1 MKMPW
6 KTMLY
11 GGDYN
16 PEQWPR
22 EVWDEDMRLFE
33 LAHINT
39 PTVGVFAWSRLQP
52 AEDQWEFGWLDDLL
66 DLLQRNK
73 KQVCLGTATAAVPPW
88 MAKRY
93 PDVLR
98 VDFAGRQRE
107 FGMRHNFCPN
117 SPSYREFAVGIAGK
131 LAQRYK
137 DYPGLVLWHVS
148 NEYGGE
154 CYCPRC
160 ATAFRDWLRS
170 RYGSLERVNEV
181 WNTSFWSHVFYDW
194 DEIVPPNLLSEHG
207 DPHNPDQ
214 TAFQG
219 LSLDYRRFMSD
230 SLLECYKLERDE
242 LKRHT
247 PDVPVTTNF
256 MEVYK
261 PLNYFR
267 WAPQLD
273 VITWDSYPRAGTD
286 PADTAFNHDLMR
298 GLKDGQSFLLLEQ
311 TPSQTNWQKY
321 NTLKPQGGM
330 ILQSM
335 QAVAHGSDAA
345 MFFQLRRSQAG
356 CEKFHGAV
364 IDHVGHEHTRVF
376 EECRELGKQ
385 LEGFG
390 DALLGS
396 RVPAEAGIIFDW
408 ENWWALDY
416 SSGPSSDI
424 DYVAEVRR
432 YHKGFYDQNIPVAVT
447 SVLADWSQYKVLVA
461 PLLYMV
467 SEETAAKIREF
478 VAGGGIFLT
487 TYLGGV
493 VDENDRVT
501 LKGYPG
507 ELRDVLGIWA
517 EELNVLL
524 PDDHVTFTVSDPSP
538 SIQGRHHGHT
548 VYERVHLE
556 GAEAV
561 ASYDNGMF
569 AGTPAVTRNAFGS
582 GQAWYTA
589 TSVESGFAAQ
599 WVKHAAAEA
608 GLETL
613 GEKQPGV
620 ECTMRQSEKGSFLF
634 VLNHNDY
641 PVRVAL
647 EQRWSTEMVSQES
660 ADGGFTLQPR
670 QAAVFADNGTS
681 TF

>member
-6 KTMLY
+6 QSMLY

-22 EVWDEDMRLFE
+22 EVWDEDMRLFD

-39 PTVGVFAWSRLQP
+39 ATVGVFAWSRLQP
-52 AEDQWEFGWLDDLL
+52 AEDQWEFGWMDDLMS
-66 DLLQRNK
+66 LLERRG

-88 MAKRY
+88 MARQY

-98 VDFAGRQRE
+98 VDFEGRQRQ

-117 SPSYREFAVGIAGK
+117 SPSYRTFAPAIAGK

-137 DYPGLVLWHVS
+137 DHPGLVLWHVS

-160 ATAFRDWLRS
+160 AAAFRRWLQQ
-170 RYGSLERVNEV
+170 RYGSLARLNEV

-194 DEIVPPNLLSEHG
+194 DEIVPPNMLSEHG
-207 DPHNPDQ
+207 NPHNPDQ

-230 SLLECYKLERDE
+230 SLLECYKLERDV
-242 LKRHT
+242 LKEHT
-247 PDVPVTTNF
+247 PDIPVTTNF

-261 PLNYFR
+261 PLDYFR
-267 WAPQLD
+267 WAPHLD
-273 VITWDSYPRAGTD
+273 IITWDSYPRAGTD

-311 TPSQTNWQKY
+311 TPSQTNWQAY
-321 NTLKPQGGM
+321 NALKPPGGM
-330 ILQSM
+330 ILQSL

-364 IDHVGHEHTRVF
+364 IDHVGHENTRVF
-376 EECRELGKQ
+376 AECQKLGQQ
-385 LEGFG
+385 LAGFG

-396 RVPAEAGIIFDW
+396 ELPAEAGVVFDW

-416 SSGPSSDI
+416 SSGPSNDI
-424 DYVAEVRR
+424 DYVTEVRR
-432 YHKGFYDQNIPVAVT
+432 YHKGFYDHNIPVAVT
-447 SVLADWSQYKVLVA
+447 SVDADWSQYKVLVA

-467 SEETAAKIREF
+467 SAATAAKIRQF
-478 VAGGGIFLT
+478 VADGGIFLT

-493 VDENDRVT
+493 VDEHDRVT

-507 ELRDVLGIWA
+507 ELRDVLGIWV

-524 PDDHVTFTVSDPSP
+524 PEDEVIFTVNNPSP
-538 SIQGRHHGHT
+538 ALQGCHSGRI
-548 VYERVHLE
+548 VYERVHSE
-556 GAEAV
+556 GAEPV
-561 ASYDNGMF
+561 AAYNNGMF
-569 AGTPAVTRNAFGS
+569 AGTPAVTRHAFGQ
-582 GQAWYTA
+582 GQAWYVA
-589 TSVESGFAAQ
+589 TSVQPAFVNQ
-599 WVKHAAAEA
+599 WVRDAAATAGVEA
-608 GLETL
+608 L
-613 GEKQPGV
+613 GPKQPGV
-620 ECTMRQSEKGSFLF
+620 ECTLRRSDKGAFLF
-634 VLNHNDY
+634 VLNHNEF

-647 EQRWSTEMVSQES
+647 DSGWSQDLVSGKTVE
-660 ADGGFTLQPR
+660 AEGFTLQAR
-670 QAAVFADNGTS
+670 QAAVFS
-681 TF
+681 HR